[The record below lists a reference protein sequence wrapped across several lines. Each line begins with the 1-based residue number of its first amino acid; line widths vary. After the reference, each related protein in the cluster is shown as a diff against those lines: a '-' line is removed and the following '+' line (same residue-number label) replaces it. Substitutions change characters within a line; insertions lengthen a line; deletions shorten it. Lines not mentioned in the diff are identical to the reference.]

1 MGKTRALLGVDS
13 SVSYPAKNV
22 TSTGANATG
31 LMTLT
36 ISEDHRCGL
45 RWAAA
50 GSFIKQDIHNLCS
63 GTAHELLGAYDFG
76 GNLMSFTQQK

>member
-1 MGKTRALLGVDS
+1 
-13 SVSYPAKNV
+13 
-22 TSTGANATG
+22 
-31 LMTLT
+31 MTLT